1 VPQETLPSTFLRKY
15 PDLDWSNRKASDD
28 LHIRAALTKP
38 RFPVLLDIA
47 LEFGL
52 ERLKGERAILVE
64 DPGTDTARVEKTV
77 NRILRNISRGY
88 EQAGA

>member
-1 VPQETLPSTFLRKY
+1 
-15 PDLDWSNRKASDD
+15 LDWSNRKASDD
-28 LHIRAALTKP
+28 LHIRAALMKP

-52 ERLKGERAILVE
+52 ERLKGEWAILVE